1 MYRQLGLDVSVINF
15 HALEVLVLGDYIY
28 TGFLIVS
35 KIFFFSTLLGIVGK
49 LKAPLML
56 EAWTLYISIF

>member
-15 HALEVLVLGDYIY
+15 HAFEVLVLRDYIH

-35 KIFFFSTLLGIVGK
+35 KIPFSTLLRIVGK
-49 LKAPLML
+49 LIPTLML
-56 EAWTLYISIF
+56 DTWNLYISIL